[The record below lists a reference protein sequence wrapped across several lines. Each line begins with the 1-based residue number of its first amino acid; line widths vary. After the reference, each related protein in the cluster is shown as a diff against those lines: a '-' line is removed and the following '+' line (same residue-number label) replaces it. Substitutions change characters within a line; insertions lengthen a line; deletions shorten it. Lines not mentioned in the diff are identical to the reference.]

1 MGPGSFIN
9 KSTAESNTVKKAEI
23 YCVSVGE
30 EWCMVG
36 NRLAPSPVLGDGPRR
51 RDEKRGSNKDV
62 IWERENEGEEGLTD
76 WSGRKKG
83 RAAWWREE
91 WRKKKEREDGVTEGR
106 EEAGESRGG
115 QKDGEWQNEET
126 EEGRVAE
133 GGRVW
138 QIPPSLALCRGV
150 NEASA
155 AFLLRANLNNEAV

>member
-1 MGPGSFIN
+1 MGPCSFIN
-9 KSTAESNTVKKAEI
+9 KSTGDSNSVKKAEI
-23 YCVSVGE
+23 YCVSVRQ

-36 NRLAPSPVLGDGPRR
+36 NRLAPSPVLGDSPRR

-76 WSGRKKG
+76 WSARKKG
-83 RAAWWREE
+83 RATWWGRSGG
-91 WRKKKEREDGVTEGR
+91 RKKEREDGVTGGR
-106 EEAGESRGG
+106 EEAGESRRG
-115 QKDGEWQNEET
+115 QKDGEWQNEEM
-126 EEGRVAE
+126 EEGRAGE
-133 GGRVW
+133 AGRVW